1 MNSCIRHKPYGV
13 SRESQRRGANIVRP
27 IIAMKRSSR
36 HVIVAAQYVS
46 MSSRTHPTE
55 HSLALTCSIHRA
67 FLTRRNRF
75 LGTLYFLCPWISRAS
90 AVPRGRRSSIRSSEY
105 YQKTPSNEI
114 HLRIFPWQIVCP
126 FAVSRSSMFMYACW
140 RIGSGR
146 FLFTFWPF

>member
-105 YQKTPSNEI
+105 YQRYMKHHQMKS
-114 HLRIFPWQIVCP
+114 IFAYFLDTLFALVLCP
-126 FAVSRSSMFMYACW
+126 AH
-140 RIGSGR
+140 
-146 FLFTFWPF
+146 